1 MAILMGEIVVFFP
14 AFSGASVLRRFRPK
28 VLSAVTIAGST
39 GVLSCFAWRTAA
51 GVLTPEPSG
60 GVVSAGG
67 TEVTGVAAESLPPH
81 PDRAAAIDKAP
92 ARAGTAQARLRCDID
107 SSL

>member
-1 MAILMGEIVVFFP
+1 MATLMGEIVVLFP
-14 AFSGASVLRRFRPK
+14 AFSGTSVLRRFRPK

-39 GVLSCFAWRTAA
+39 GVSSCFAWRTAA
-51 GVLTPEPSG
+51 GVLTPEPPG

-67 TEVTGVAAESLPPH
+67 TEVTGAAAESSPPQ
-81 PDRAAAIDKAP
+81 PDRAAAIDKAL
-92 ARAGTAQARLRCDID
+92 ATTGTAQARLRCDIN